1 MKAELV
7 QVIQT
12 SDHVKRFVFKA
23 LETNSLDFVPGQF
36 VIVTI
41 PGLPEFSN
49 TRSYSIAS
57 APDGSAVFEL
67 CISINPNGKGTPVLW
82 DLPEGSVLEMTEPQG
97 SFVLNDPGDKDI
109 AFICTGTG
117 VAPFR
122 SMIMYLLSNQMGSGN
137 VYLIFGNRHEKD
149 ILYRNEFEELARE
162 NSRFK
167 FIPVLSREPDWDGR
181 KGYVHPVYQE
191 IFADRRDAWFYVC
204 GWKEMCRETRQHL
217 KEMGYTRKQYFFEMY
232 D

>member
-7 QVIQT
+7 QIIPC
-12 SDHVKRFVFKA
+12 SNHVKRFVFKA
-23 LETNSLDFVPGQF
+23 FGKKSLDFEPGQF
-36 VIVTI
+36 VIITI

-57 APDGSAVFEL
+57 APDGTAVFEL

-82 DLPEGSVLEMTEPQG
+82 DLPLGSVLEMSEPQG
-97 SFVLNDPGDKDI
+97 SFTLTEPGEKDI

-117 VAPFR
+117 IAPFR
-122 SMIMYLLSNQMGSGN
+122 SMILHILSKGLGTGN
-137 VYLIFGNRHEKD
+137 IYLIFGNRYKKD
-149 ILYRNEFEELARE
+149 ILYRSEFEQLAKE
-162 NSRFK
+162 HSRLR
-167 FIPVLSREPDWDGR
+167 FIPVLSRETQWEGE

-217 KEMGYTRKQYFFEMY
+217 KEMGYNRKQYFFEMY